1 MRTAAALIIG
11 NELLSGKIEEKNL
24 FVLAREL
31 RALGVLLRR
40 TVMILDEV
48 AEIAREVRELSA
60 AHDVVFTSGG
70 VGPTHDDLTIE
81 GVARAFEVGVVVAPE
96 IESMIRRYYGERL
109 TEGNLVVL
117 ARELRSLGVLL
128 RRAVMI
134 LDEVEESARE
144 VRELSAAHDVVFT
157 SGGVGPTPDDLT
169 IEGVARAF
177 GVGVVVAPEIEGMI
191 RRYYAERVTEGH
203 LLMARIP
210 EGARLVSSAAI
221 PWPTVVMR
229 NVWVLPGVPE
239 VFQMKLPHVR
249 AELDGGTPFSSLA
262 VYTRLDE
269 GDLKPLLDRVVAAHT
284 GVDVGSYPQWH
295 DAEYRTK
302 LTFDGL
308 DEARVRAAR
317 DAFLAELP
325 AGALVRTE

>member
-11 NELLSGKIEEKNL
+11 NELLSGKVAEANL
-24 FVLAREL
+24 LVLAREL
-31 RALGVLLRR
+31 RGLGVLFKRAVL
-40 TVMILDEV
+40 ILDDVE
-48 AEIAREVRELSA
+48 EIAREVRALSET
-60 AHDVVFTSGG
+60 HDVVFTSGG

-81 GVARAFEVGVVVAPE
+81 GVARAFGAGVVVAPE
-96 IESMIRRYYGERL
+96 VEGLIRRYYG
-109 TEGNLVVL
+109 
-117 ARELRSLGVLL
+117 
-128 RRAVMI
+128 
-134 LDEVEESARE
+134 
-144 VRELSAAHDVVFT
+144 
-157 SGGVGPTPDDLT
+157 
-169 IEGVARAF
+169 
-177 GVGVVVAPEIEGMI
+177 
-191 RRYYAERVTEGH
+191 ERVTEGH

-210 EGARLVSSAAI
+210 AGARLVASAAV

-249 AELDGGTPFSSLA
+249 GELGGGAPFFSLA

-269 GDLKPLLDRVVAAHT
+269 GDLKPLIDRVVAAH
-284 GVDVGSYPQWH
+284 GAVEIGSYPKWH

-308 DEARVRAAR
+308 DEPAVVAAC
-317 DAFLAELP
+317 DAFVAGLP